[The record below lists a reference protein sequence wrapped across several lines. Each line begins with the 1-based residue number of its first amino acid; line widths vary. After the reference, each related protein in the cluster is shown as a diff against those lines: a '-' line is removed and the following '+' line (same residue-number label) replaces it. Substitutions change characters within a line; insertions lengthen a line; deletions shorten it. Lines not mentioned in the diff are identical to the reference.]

1 MGRETQGRGRQTVT
15 ITNTRWWFEVSSELK
30 CTINLIN
37 CLIKHDA
44 NISSNAPAEQVQFF
58 FIMHFVI
65 IILHVRS
72 QENVLLYLFRNTFD
86 NSWVNVYWN

>member
-1 MGRETQGRGRQTVT
+1 M
-15 ITNTRWWFEVSSELK
+15 
-30 CTINLIN
+30 
-37 CLIKHDA
+37 KHNA

-65 IILHVRS
+65 ILHIRS

-86 NSWVNVYWN
+86 NSWVNVYWIEAMWLGKRFIASMKADNG